1 MNFVTR
7 VSVCMLAAALAAGV
21 AHSQQ
26 TQEKKDAPKPCSSE
40 ETRQFDFWI
49 GEWDVHAAGKLA
61 GKSSIQSILNGC
73 TIYEQYDSVSGYS
86 GKSFNVYDT
95 RSGKWRQFWIDKTGL
110 LLQLE
115 GSYADGKMVLA
126 GSSLMQEEEVL
137 NRITWAQNDDS
148 SVRQHWEI
156 SKDGGKSWETAF
168 DGRYTA
174 RK

>member
-1 MNFVTR
+1 MNLVTR
-7 VSVCMLAAALAAGV
+7 ASICMLAAATAAGMV
-21 AHSQQ
+21 HAQQ
-26 TQEKKDAPKPCSSE
+26 TQEKQDTPRPCSSAE
-40 ETRQFDFWI
+40 ARQFDFWI

-73 TIYEQYDSVSGYS
+73 TIYEQYDGVNGYS

-115 GSYADGKMVLA
+115 GNYADGKMVLS
-126 GSSLMQEEEVL
+126 GSSLMEEKEVL
-137 NRITWAQNDDS
+137 NRITWTDNADA

-156 SKDGGKSWETAF
+156 SKDGGKSWETGF
-168 DGRYTA
+168 DGLYTT